1 MQKILMVQ
9 ETSFLY
15 LHVCEP
21 VNVKTVLASTTEVG
35 LGFSLPLVCGEF

>member
-1 MQKILMVQ
+1 MVQ
-9 ETSFLY
+9 ETSVLLY

-21 VNVKTVLASTTEVG
+21 MSVKTVPADTTEVG